1 MTATDDDHLRKFEGH
16 HGGASNE
23 EDDTPRRY
31 RHRQSRAELSLDVI
45 QILRLPLVTNMTP
58 GHTPHRLP

>member
-23 EDDTPRRY
+23 EDDTRRGVVATGTD
-31 RHRQSRAELSLDVI
+31 RAGQSFRS
-45 QILRLPLVTNMTP
+45 T
-58 GHTPHRLP
+58 